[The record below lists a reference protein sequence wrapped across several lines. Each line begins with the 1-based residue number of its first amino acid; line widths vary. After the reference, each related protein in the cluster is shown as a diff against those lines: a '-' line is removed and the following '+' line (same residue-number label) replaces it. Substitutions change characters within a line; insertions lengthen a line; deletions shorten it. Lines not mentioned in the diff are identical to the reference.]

1 MITGVVHVAGL
12 CSGGLCISRL
22 FLRSIGAVLLAV
34 NCCRFEE
41 NIKCIVSTRYHGTH
55 HGVCQGRRGVMT
67 VTAVLRTIWLLRA
80 VIAIPTFAIVTN
92 WAVINHLKYIVRN
105 ISATFGGG

>member
-1 MITGVVHVAGL
+1 
-12 CSGGLCISRL
+12 
-22 FLRSIGAVLLAV
+22 
-34 NCCRFEE
+34 
-41 NIKCIVSTRYHGTH
+41 
-55 HGVCQGRRGVMT
+55 MT